1 MQPRRKLIVFVGLD
15 GSGKSTQAQLLRE
28 RLEQTGHR
36 AVYFWARRVPWLL
49 ALPVALFKKCLFREP
64 SRSDRAGYVTISRRR
79 QRWLRFR
86 LVRFCWSRTLLL
98 EYAVLL
104 RWRMLRHGRGYEYL
118 IADRYL
124 PDALVDLAAS
134 ASEPAR
140 ELRQLQAGLISRLFP
155 RPDALF
161 VIDIVPE
168 TGRQRKRDGTSLEY
182 LRDRR
187 PLYRAF
193 AGSSPNAYIL
203 DGSQPI
209 AQVAQLARRHLAKLA
224 ENKQNA

>member
-28 RLEQTGHR
+28 RLEHTGHR

-49 ALPVALFKKCLFREP
+49 ALPVAWFKKCLLRES
-64 SRSDRAGYVTISRRR
+64 SRSDGEGYVAISHRR

-104 RWRMLRHGRGYEYL
+104 RWRMLRHGRGCEYL

-134 ASEPAR
+134 APEPAR
-140 ELRQLQAGLISRLFP
+140 ELRQLQAGLVSRLFP

-161 VIDIVPE
+161 VLDIVPE
-168 TGRQRKRDGTSLEY
+168 RGWQRKRDGTSLEY
-182 LRDRR
+182 LLDRR
-187 PLYRAF
+187 PLYRALADSF
-193 AGSSPNAYIL
+193 PNAYIL
-203 DGSQPI
+203 DGGQPI
-209 AQVAQLARRHLAKLA
+209 AQVAQLACGHLAELA
-224 ENKQNA
+224 ENKPDA